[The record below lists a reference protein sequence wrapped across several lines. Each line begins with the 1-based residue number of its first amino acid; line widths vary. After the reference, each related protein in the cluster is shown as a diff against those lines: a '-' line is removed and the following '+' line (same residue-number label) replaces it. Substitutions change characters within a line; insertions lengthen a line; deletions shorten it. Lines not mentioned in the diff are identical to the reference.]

1 MPETIKYSAETII
14 HMECGEYSDSR
25 TAGLLVCLKDLDL
38 EALAAQWFEEHAR
51 SLAQESRG
59 NDEVWVWVSE
69 QEFVGWLCA
78 NQFCAGLNHQGLHIG
93 SYGELEFG
101 SIWYTQSDFED
112 RIRRIN
118 STDEGRNNG

>member
-1 MPETIKYSAETII
+1 MTDTLKYSAGTII

-38 EALAAQWFEEHAR
+38 EALAAQWFSEHSQ
-51 SLAQESRG
+51 SLAKEARDNKG
-59 NDEVWVWVSE
+59 YWAWVSE

-78 NQFCAGLNHQGLHIG
+78 NQHCAGLAHQGLHIG

-101 SIWYTQSDFED
+101 SVRYAQSDFET
-112 RIRRIN
+112 RIEQIN
-118 STDEGRNNG
+118 SADGAPS